1 MMNKFKSVLLLVSV
15 TILIACKGKPNNIY
29 NRNNSVVKTK
39 IYATDALSFAR
50 DIPMKANAAYDDGTL
65 FYGRSR
71 KYYKLSDSEINTIKK
86 ILYDRGKWLF
96 LGAKSPFLDISKYY
110 RQYLAYKKGRDVFVL
125 VNLFKYYYIVVARN
139 DVVGSYAPAKRVH
152 IITLPKDKSKN
163 KYDNVTILLNLS
175 KKRIIDVHHE

>member
-110 RQYLAYKKGRDVFVL
+110 RQYLAR
-125 VNLFKYYYIVVARN
+125 
-139 DVVGSYAPAKRVH
+139 KRF
-152 IITLPKDKSKN
+152 N
-163 KYDNVTILLNLS
+163 KFIS
-175 KKRIIDVHHE
+175 FR

>member
-1 MMNKFKSVLLLVSV
+1 MNKFKSVLLLVSV

-86 ILYDRGKWLF
+86 VLYDRGKWLF
-96 LGAKSPFLDISKYY
+96 LGIKSPFLDISKYY

-125 VNLFKYYYIVVARN
+125 VNLFKYYYIVVA
-139 DVVGSYAPAKRVH
+139 
-152 IITLPKDKSKN
+152 
-163 KYDNVTILLNLS
+163 
-175 KKRIIDVHHE
+175 